1 MTNLFKKQ
9 QSHVDSARVMES
21 RDHSKLLSVTEVNGV
36 SPKNQRSRGNFLML
50 GMALKE
56 IEALGEETYN
66 VLKNDFDARR
76 IMGEMNYIID
86 QINEYWEQN
95 EYFRE
100 SYKWKKNYIDN
111 PPNIPMYF
119 IMRKINPVFNEKYKK
134 IKEEAE
140 LFKNTKKK
148 LDDYIKAE
156 WNPRIRILREN
167 SKNYYSDKE
176 LRDGYNQFVDVDK
189 EIQKLTIEG
198 EKAQQINKFL
208 KVAGIG
214 LIAATGLALGAV
226 GAANRAADRQSF
238 RDNFGA

>member
-1 MTNLFKKQ
+1 MFGMMLFAFFAFTNQAMGKTADGGGFPIIPLIIFVIGVIGMIFLDYYIKKK
-9 QSHVDSARVMES
+9 AREKAEKK
-21 RDHSKLLSVTEVNGV
+21 RQK
-36 SPKNQRSRGNFLML
+36 
-50 GMALKE
+50 

-66 VLKNDFDARR
+66 ELKNNFDARG

-100 SYKWKKNYIDN
+100 SKKISNSLLWGPNVMFYKTMGVDI
-111 PPNIPMYF
+111 
-119 IMRKINPVFNEKYKK
+119 EK
-134 IKEEAE
+134 IKEEAK
-140 LFKNTKKK
+140 LFDSTKKK
-148 LDDYIKAE
+148 LDVYIKKE

-167 SKNYYSDKE
+167 SKNYSSDKE
-176 LRDGYNQFVDVDK
+176 LRDGYIQFKNVDK

-198 EKAQQINKFL
+198 KRNQQFNKIL
-208 KVAGIG
+208 TIAGFG